1 MPENHAIVFGA
12 SGLIGWAMVDQLLA
26 TYPTPGTFA
35 SVTAVA
41 NRPIDLA
48 EAHWPEPEAG
58 RPHLRLVSGVDLR
71 GDAISLA
78 DTLRQ
83 QVPNADKITHIYY
96 FVFTAV
102 GHDLQEEVAINKK
115 MLQNVIDAVSS
126 LSQSLKFV
134 VFPGGTRG
142 YGIYIPG
149 GTFSAPLT
157 EDMVNSL
164 PSDYEKTVAYPQFR
178 KLLADACRGKSW
190 TWCEICPDA
199 IIGFT
204 PNGSQFSLALH
215 WAQYLSLY
223 AYNHGIGPR
232 VKDKPS
238 TDGVSAP
245 VEVPFPGTTAGYNS
259 LCSPVSASTIAQ
271 MAIYAGQNP
280 ERCGD
285 GRLFNIADSDA
296 PSTMGDL
303 WPHLAAWF
311 GLVGTGPEARSDTD
325 LLPGEYVERHQGVFG
340 EHGLEMAVKG
350 GVGAGR
356 KQLDSV
362 GSWLT
367 FDRQL
372 SLGRL
377 REAGFKE
384 RRDPVVGWLEAFDMF
399 RKAGL
404 IL

>member
-1 MPENHAIVFGA
+1 MSENHAIVFGA

-26 TYPTPGTFA
+26 PYPAPGTFS
-35 SVTAVA
+35 SVAAVA

-48 EAHWPEPEAG
+48 EAHWPEPG
-58 RPHLRLVSGVDLR
+58 GNRPDLRLVSGVDLR
-71 GDAISLA
+71 GDANSLA

-83 QVPNADKITHIYY
+83 QVPSMDKITHIYY
-96 FVFTAV
+96 FVFTSV
-102 GHDLQEEVAINKK
+102 GHDLEEEVAVNKK

-126 LSQSLKFV
+126 LSQNLKFV

-157 EDMVNSL
+157 EDMVNNL
-164 PSDYEKTVAYPQFR
+164 PADYEKTVAYPQFR
-178 KLLADACRGKSW
+178 KVLADACRGKSW

-232 VKDKPS
+232 AKDGPS
-238 TDGVSAP
+238 TDGVSAA
-245 VEVPFPGTTAGYNS
+245 VEVPFPGVSAGYNS
-259 LCSPVSASTIAQ
+259 LCSPASASTIAQ
-271 MAIYAGQNP
+271 LAIYAGQNP

-285 GRLFNIADSDA
+285 GRLFNIADSDT
-296 PSTMGDL
+296 SSKMGDL

-311 GLVGTGPEARSDTD
+311 GLVGIGPEGRSDTD
-325 LLPGEYVERHQGVFG
+325 LLPSEYVERHQGVFG
-340 EHGLEMAVKG
+340 EHGLDKAVKG

-372 SLGRL
+372 SLDRL
-377 REAGFKE
+377 RETGFAE
-384 RRDPVVGWLEAFDMF
+384 RKDPVAGWLEAFGMF

>member
-1 MPENHAIVFGA
+1 MSEDHALVFGA
-12 SGLIGWAMVDQLLA
+12 SGLIGWAVVDQLLA
-26 TYPTPGTFA
+26 PYPTPGTFA
-35 SVTAVA
+35 SVTAVT

-48 EAHWPEPEAG
+48 EAHWSEPEGG
-58 RPHLRLVSGVDLR
+58 RPDLRLVSGVDLR
-71 GDAISLA
+71 GETGALA
-78 DTLRQ
+78 DTLKQ
-83 QVPNADKITHIYY
+83 QVPNADKITHVYY
-96 FVFTAV
+96 FVFTSV
-102 GHDLQEEVAINKK
+102 DHDLEEEVAVNKK
-115 MLQNVIDAVSS
+115 MLENVIDAISH
-126 LSQSLKFV
+126 LSQNLKFV
-134 VFPGGTRG
+134 MFPGGTRG

-157 EDMVNSL
+157 EDMVNNL
-164 PSDYEKTVAYPQFR
+164 PGEYAKTVAYPQFR
-178 KLLADACRGKSW
+178 RVLADACKGKSW

-215 WAQYLSLY
+215 WAQYLSLF
-223 AYNHGIGPR
+223 AYDHGIGQTQHR
-232 VKDKPS
+232 Q
-238 TDGVSAP
+238 GEAAA
-245 VEVPFPGTTAGYNS
+245 VEVPFPGVRAGYES
-259 LCSPVSASTIAQ
+259 LCSPVSASNIARF
-271 MAIYAGQNP
+271 AIYAGQNP

-285 GRLFNIADSDA
+285 GRLFNIADSDT
-296 PSTMGDL
+296 PSKMRDL

-311 GLVGTGPEARSDTD
+311 GLVGTGPEARSEAD
-325 LLPGEYVERHQGVFG
+325 LLPSEYVERHQSAFG
-340 EHGLEMAVKG
+340 EHGLDKAIKG

-372 SLGRL
+372 SLAKMG
-377 REAGFKE
+377 EAGFAE
-384 RRDPVVGWLEAFDMF
+384 RRDPVTGWLEAFDMF